1 MITKAGENI
10 TILHG
15 KASKTVQTKKLALLG
30 FGNAGKAFAKL
41 LMEKHEQ
48 IEEKYGYN
56 VVVTAIATGTRGNL
70 AVLAS
75 AEDAA
80 TAAAAGRVNST
91 DSAVPTSAAGIDL
104 AAAIEDIETLGK
116 FSVRLP
122 LTDLTSMQI
131 AEQAD
136 YDVLVE
142 MTPLNIFTGEP
153 AITHIETAFARGRDV
168 ITANKGPIS
177 WKFAK
182 LRDMAAQNGCRFFY
196 ETTVMDGTPVF
207 NFVEKTLQM
216 AEVTEVS
223 GILNSTTNYILE
235 EMAAGKEYDEIIRKG
250 QEIGFI
256 EADPAMDIEGYDAA
270 AKITAL
276 LNVLMDAEITPDKV
290 ERKGI
295 EDITL
300 ADIEAARSKGCVIKL
315 ICKGS
320 RGADGSIKASVMPQ
334 EIPLTD
340 MLASVNSTTSVVS
353 VTTDLMKKI
362 SIVEHEP
369 EIEQTAYG
377 IFGDLLRVLSE

>member
-1 MITKAGENI
+1 MAENKNRITANTQIENAEN
-10 TILHG
+10 TNAEL
-15 KASKTVQTKKLALLG
+15 ASEVTMGTMQTKKLALLG
-30 FGNAGKAFAKL
+30 FGNAGKTFAKL

-48 IEEKYGYN
+48 IKEKYGYN
-56 VVVTAIATGTRGNL
+56 VVVTAIATGTHGNL
-70 AVLAS
+70 AVPAS
-75 AEDAA
+75 AD
-80 TAAAAGRVNST
+80 
-91 DSAVPTSAAGIDL
+91 GIDL

-116 FSVRLP
+116 FSARLP
-122 LTDLTSMQI
+122 LTGLTTMQI

-168 ITANKGPIS
+168 ITANKGPIA

-182 LRDMAAQNGCRFFY
+182 LRDMAKQNGCRFFY

-295 EDITL
+295 EDVTL

-320 RGADGSIKASVMPQ
+320 RSADGSVKASVMPQ

>member
-1 MITKAGENI
+1 MAENAKGI
-10 TILHG
+10 IEKTQIENAENTNAEL
-15 KASKTVQTKKLALLG
+15 ASEVTMGTMQTKKLALLG

-48 IEEKYGYN
+48 IKEKYGYN

-70 AVLAS
+70 AV
-75 AEDAA
+75 
-80 TAAAAGRVNST
+80 
-91 DSAVPTSAAGIDL
+91 PTSAEAIDL

-116 FSVRLP
+116 FSERLP
-122 LTDLTSMQI
+122 LTDLTAVQI

-168 ITANKGPIS
+168 ITANKGPIA
-177 WKFAK
+177 WKFAA

-276 LNVLMDAEITPDKV
+276 LNVLMDAGITPDKV
-290 ERKGI
+290 ARKGI

-300 ADIEAARSKGCVIKL
+300 GDIEAARSKGCVIKL

-320 RGADGSIKASVMPQ
+320 RSADGTVKASVMTQ

>member
-1 MITKAGENI
+1 MAENTKGIIEKTQIENAEN
-10 TILHG
+10 TNAEL
-15 KASKTVQTKKLALLG
+15 ASEVTMGTMQTKKLALLG

-48 IEEKYGYN
+48 IKEKYGYN

-70 AVLAS
+70 AV
-75 AEDAA
+75 
-80 TAAAAGRVNST
+80 
-91 DSAVPTSAAGIDL
+91 PTSAEAIDL

-116 FSVRLP
+116 FSERLP
-122 LTDLTSMQI
+122 LTDLTAVQI

-168 ITANKGPIS
+168 ITANKGPIA
-177 WKFAK
+177 WKFAA

-300 ADIEAARSKGCVIKL
+300 SDIEAARSKGCVIKL

-320 RGADGSIKASVMPQ
+320 RSADGTVKASVMPQ

>member
-1 MITKAGENI
+1 MAENTKGIIEKTQIENAEN
-10 TILHG
+10 TNTEL
-15 KASKTVQTKKLALLG
+15 ASEVTMGTMQTKKLALLG

-41 LMEKHEQ
+41 LMKKHEQ
-48 IEEKYGYN
+48 IKEKYGYN

-70 AVLAS
+70 AV
-75 AEDAA
+75 
-80 TAAAAGRVNST
+80 
-91 DSAVPTSAAGIDL
+91 PTSTVGIDL

-116 FSVRLP
+116 FSARLP
-122 LTDLTSMQI
+122 LTDLTTMQI

-168 ITANKGPIS
+168 ITANKGPIA
-177 WKFAK
+177 WKFAA

-196 ETTVMDGTPVF
+196 ETTVMDGTPIF

-276 LNVLMDAEITPDKV
+276 LNVLMDAGITPDKV
-290 ERKGI
+290 ARKGI

-300 ADIEAARSKGCVIKL
+300 GDIEAARSKGCVIKL

-320 RGADGSIKASVMPQ
+320 RSADGTVKASVMPQ

>member
-1 MITKAGENI
+1 MAENTKGIIEKMQIENAEK
-10 TILHG
+10 TNTEL
-15 KASKTVQTKKLALLG
+15 ASEVTMGTMQTKKLALLG

-48 IEEKYGYN
+48 IKEKYGYN

-70 AVLAS
+70 AV
-75 AEDAA
+75 
-80 TAAAAGRVNST
+80 
-91 DSAVPTSAAGIDL
+91 PTSAEAIDL

-116 FSVRLP
+116 FSARLP
-122 LTDLTSMQI
+122 LTDLTAVQI

-168 ITANKGPIS
+168 ITANKGPIA
-177 WKFAK
+177 WKFAA

-276 LNVLMDAEITPDKV
+276 LNVLMDAGITPDKV
-290 ERKGI
+290 ARKGI

-300 ADIEAARSKGCVIKL
+300 GDIEAARSKGCVIKL

-320 RGADGSIKASVMPQ
+320 RSADGTVKASVMPQ